1 MAKASPG
8 SFAFSQIQRLK
19 KAICCSVKL
28 LTTRPP
34 RVSLEHQGDLALAA
48 SNTNTT
54 RRV

>member
-19 KAICCSVKL
+19 KATCCSVNCSRL
-28 LTTRPP
+28 SS